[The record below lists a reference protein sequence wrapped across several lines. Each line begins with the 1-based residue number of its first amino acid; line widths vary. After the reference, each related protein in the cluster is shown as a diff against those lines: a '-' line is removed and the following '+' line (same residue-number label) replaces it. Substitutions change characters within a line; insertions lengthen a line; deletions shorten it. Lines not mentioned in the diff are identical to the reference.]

1 MSDYKYSI
9 EAKNVNKTFIKKTQE
24 VKALIDFS
32 ITIKKGTIH
41 GLLGPNGAGK
51 STFINILGGLVKK
64 NSGEV
69 NVCGIN
75 IDKNIKLSKFKIG
88 IVPQEL
94 NIDPFFSPAELLE
107 LQAGLYGVPKKKR
120 KTDEILENLK
130 LTDQRNAYA
139 RTLSGGMRRRLL
151 IGKALVHDPEII
163 ILDEPTA
170 GVDIDIR
177 TSVWNYI
184 KRISGQGKT
193 VCLTTHY
200 LEEAENLCDNITIIN
215 HGKKIIEGSKNDLLN
230 IISTKSVTFVLNKN
244 IDIPKDLKDFNAFID
259 NGELKLSYDKN
270 KTNIKKIIDIL
281 NINKID
287 FKEGSVEDF
296 KKLGFEDA
304 FEISAEH
311 NLGFEKLIKQILK
324 HLPESETQEDINHP
338 KITIIGKPNVGKS
351 SLLNAISKQDLMI
364 TSPVS
369 GTTIDAVEFEINY
382 KGKKYRFVDT
392 AGVKK
397 KSKTILKEEK
407 LSTSKSFSAIE
418 YADLCLM
425 VLDGSDQFNEQDL
438 KLISKINDV
447 GRSMIIVINKLDL
460 FKGEEKKV
468 LERLALMAP
477 YLDSY
482 PKVFLPQS

>member
-9 EAKNVNKTFIKKTQE
+9 VAKNVNKTFLKKNQE

-184 KRISGQGKT
+184 KRISRQGKT

-230 IISTKSVTFVLNKN
+230 IISTKSVTFILNKN
-244 IDIPKDLKDFNAFID
+244 IDVHKDLKEFNPVID
-259 NGELKLSYDKN
+259 NGVLKLSYDKN

-281 NINKID
+281 NRNKID
-287 FKEGSVEDF
+287 FKEINTFEGDLED
-296 KKLGFEDA
+296 
-304 FEISAEH
+304 
-311 NLGFEKLIKQILK
+311 
-324 HLPESETQEDINHP
+324 
-338 KITIIGKPNVGKS
+338 
-351 SLLNAISKQDLMI
+351 
-364 TSPVS
+364 
-369 GTTIDAVEFEINY
+369 
-382 KGKKYRFVDT
+382 
-392 AGVKK
+392 
-397 KSKTILKEEK
+397 
-407 LSTSKSFSAIE
+407 
-418 YADLCLM
+418 
-425 VLDGSDQFNEQDL
+425 
-438 KLISKINDV
+438 
-447 GRSMIIVINKLDL
+447 
-460 FKGEEKKV
+460 
-468 LERLALMAP
+468 
-477 YLDSY
+477 
-482 PKVFLPQS
+482 VFLKVVNKK

>member
-9 EAKNVNKTFIKKTQE
+9 QAKNVNKTFLKRTQE
-24 VKALIDFS
+24 VNALIDFS
-32 ITIKKGTIH
+32 ITIKRGTIH

-64 NSGEV
+64 NSG
-69 NVCGIN
+69 NVSICGIN

-177 TSVWNYI
+177 TSVWDYI
-184 KRISGQGKT
+184 KRISRQGKT

-215 HGKKIIEGSKNDLLN
+215 HGKKIIEGSKNELLS
-230 IISTKSVTFVLNKN
+230 IISTKTVSFVLDKRIFIPNQLNEYKPILTNN
-244 IDIPKDLKDFNAFID
+244 I
-259 NGELKLSYDKN
+259 LKLSYDKN

-281 NINKID
+281 TNNQID
-287 FKEGSVEDF
+287 FKEINTSEGDLEDVF
-296 KKLGFEDA
+296 
-304 FEISAEH
+304 
-311 NLGFEKLIKQILK
+311 IKVIK
-324 HLPESETQEDINHP
+324 SE
-338 KITIIGKPNVGKS
+338 
-351 SLLNAISKQDLMI
+351 
-364 TSPVS
+364 
-369 GTTIDAVEFEINY
+369 
-382 KGKKYRFVDT
+382 
-392 AGVKK
+392 
-397 KSKTILKEEK
+397 
-407 LSTSKSFSAIE
+407 
-418 YADLCLM
+418 
-425 VLDGSDQFNEQDL
+425 
-438 KLISKINDV
+438 
-447 GRSMIIVINKLDL
+447 
-460 FKGEEKKV
+460 
-468 LERLALMAP
+468 
-477 YLDSY
+477 
-482 PKVFLPQS
+482 

>member
-9 EAKNVNKTFIKKTQE
+9 EAKNVNKIFLKKTQE
-24 VKALIDFS
+24 VEALIDFS

-177 TSVWNYI
+177 TSVWDYI
-184 KRISGQGKT
+184 KRISRQGKT

-215 HGKKIIEGSKNDLLN
+215 HGKKIIEGSKNELLS
-230 IISTKSVTFVLNKN
+230 IISTKTVSFVLDKKIFVPNQLNEYKPILTNN
-244 IDIPKDLKDFNAFID
+244 I
-259 NGELKLSYDKN
+259 LKLSYDKN
-270 KTNIKKIIDIL
+270 RTNIKKIIDIL
-281 NINKID
+281 FNNQIN
-287 FKEGSVEDF
+287 FKE
-296 KKLGFEDA
+296 
-304 FEISAEH
+304 I
-311 NLGFEKLIKQILK
+311 
-324 HLPESETQEDINHP
+324 
-338 KITIIGKPNVGKS
+338 
-351 SLLNAISKQDLMI
+351 I
-364 TSPVS
+364 TSE
-369 GTTIDAVEFEINY
+369 G
-382 KGKKYRFVDT
+382 
-392 AGVKK
+392 
-397 KSKTILKEEK
+397 
-407 LSTSKSFSAIE
+407 
-418 YADLCLM
+418 DL
-425 VLDGSDQFNEQDL
+425 E
-438 KLISKINDV
+438 DV
-447 GRSMIIVINKLDL
+447 FIKVIKNK
-460 FKGEEKKV
+460 
-468 LERLALMAP
+468 
-477 YLDSY
+477 
-482 PKVFLPQS
+482 

>member
-9 EAKNVNKTFIKKTQE
+9 EAKNVNKTFLKKTQE

-32 ITIKKGTIH
+32 ISIKKGTIH

-64 NSGEV
+64 NSGNV
-69 NVCGIN
+69 NICGIN
-75 IDKNIKLSKFKIG
+75 IDQNIKLSKFKIG

-107 LQAGLYGVPKKKR
+107 LQAGLYGVPKRKR

-184 KRISGQGKT
+184 KKISTEGKT

-215 HGKKIIEGSKNDLLN
+215 HGKKIIEGSKNELLN
-230 IISTKSVTFVLNKN
+230 IISTKSVAFVLDKHL
-244 IDIPKDLKDFNAFID
+244 DIPKELNIFKPDFK
-259 NGELKLSYDKN
+259 NGILKLTYDKN
-270 KTNIKKIIDIL
+270 KTNIKNIIDL
-281 NINKID
+281 LSKNKID
-287 FKEGSVEDF
+287 FKEINTSEGDLEDVF
-296 KKLGFEDA
+296 
-304 FEISAEH
+304 
-311 NLGFEKLIKQILK
+311 IKVVNN
-324 HLPESETQEDINHP
+324 DI
-338 KITIIGKPNVGKS
+338 PN
-351 SLLNAISKQDLMI
+351 
-364 TSPVS
+364 
-369 GTTIDAVEFEINY
+369 
-382 KGKKYRFVDT
+382 
-392 AGVKK
+392 
-397 KSKTILKEEK
+397 
-407 LSTSKSFSAIE
+407 
-418 YADLCLM
+418 
-425 VLDGSDQFNEQDL
+425 
-438 KLISKINDV
+438 
-447 GRSMIIVINKLDL
+447 
-460 FKGEEKKV
+460 
-468 LERLALMAP
+468 
-477 YLDSY
+477 
-482 PKVFLPQS
+482 